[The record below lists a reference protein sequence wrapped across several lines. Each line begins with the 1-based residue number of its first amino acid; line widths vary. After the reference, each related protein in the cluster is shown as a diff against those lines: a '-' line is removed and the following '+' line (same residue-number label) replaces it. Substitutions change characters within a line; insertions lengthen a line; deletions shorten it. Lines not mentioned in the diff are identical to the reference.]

1 MPAFLAPVAWN
12 LGRIG
17 VQYAVRSFAQRTA
30 TAAAQNAVPV
40 AATITGAAAV
50 SSMMNGASDEVNRT
64 LAKTEATEACAVCG
78 RNNPCQHLQNG
89 LPGSKY
95 RGGSHLGMSQP
106 SGDGK
111 ESHHTPAKAVS
122 PLPTSV
128 GPAIQ
133 MDPLDHAKTAS
144 SGKRPGFQAY
154 QAKQARLIAAGNFMG
169 AIALDVADIKLKF
182 EDKYDAAI
190 GQMMA
195 YATCLKKHGIVR

>member
-1 MPAFLAPVAWN
+1 
-12 LGRIG
+12 
-17 VQYAVRSFAQRTA
+17 
-30 TAAAQNAVPV
+30 
-40 AATITGAAAV
+40 
-50 SSMMNGASDEVNRT
+50 
-64 LAKTEATEACAVCG
+64 
-78 RNNPCQHLQNG
+78 
-89 LPGSKY
+89 
-95 RGGSHLGMSQP
+95 MSQP

-122 PLPTSV
+122 PLPTSD
-128 GPAIQ
+128 ISWSC
-133 MDPLDHAKTAS
+133 DPNGALDHAKTAS

>member
-1 MPAFLAPVAWN
+1 
-12 LGRIG
+12 
-17 VQYAVRSFAQRTA
+17 
-30 TAAAQNAVPV
+30 
-40 AATITGAAAV
+40 
-50 SSMMNGASDEVNRT
+50 MNGALDEVNRT
-64 LAKTEATEACAVCG
+64 LAKTEATEACAICG
-78 RNNPCQHLQNG
+78 GNNPCQHLQNG
-89 LPGSKY
+89 FPGSKY

-106 SGDGK
+106 SRDGK